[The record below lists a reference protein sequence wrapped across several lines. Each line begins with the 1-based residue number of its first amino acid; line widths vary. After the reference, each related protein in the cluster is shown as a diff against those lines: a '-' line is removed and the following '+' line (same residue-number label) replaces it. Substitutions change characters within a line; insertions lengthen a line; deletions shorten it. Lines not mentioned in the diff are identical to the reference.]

1 MQTPS
6 ISWKNKGP
14 QQSDHK
20 TKERHK
26 RTPEFPANLGSV
38 RIRAEGVPAPIQFG
52 NSRSPV
58 PTCNAPESHDGTA
71 NAVCFPT
78 SFHLRFAPLLTRPVA
93 SAVRLHKRSSADGM
107 PLLRVLISVWFLASA
122 KTLNSGYFELC
133 STRLS
138 SPSISGHVQKEKAR
152 RNSSSGHSCER
163 GIGTIVWYPDG
174 SSFCCPAAA
183 AWCGGCAAPTA
194 DGTACGECI
203 GGWTL
208 EDGQCTACMDYL
220 GWHDE
225 HGRNCFAAS
234 QGADGCSS
242 DRFHGASARTACCGC
257 GGGLRAATPFRYYTE
272 PLLIGQSAVTGHPLP
287 RTASHY
293 SVDADCKLL
302 EFNLTINGRTGQLQL
317 QHGCDSV
324 GCGRAM
330 DDFQVTC
337 IVTAHEGDLEASAQ
351 LHILASNFLVYES
364 LALVVPDGTKRFPAR
379 FHPGAHLG
387 GLALA
392 CIPTSE
398 EREAPWQL
406 EADGSLSV
414 DASRKSKTGLTN
426 LTLPWLSSAPGG
438 LCQVRNASNQTFSML
453 VVLPETW
460 AKIEYPH
467 DTLYVTPGASFGPPL
482 NPSSGREGHVAPT
495 RFSAHCEAKTVAIDV
510 VFDELTGVAS
520 AAGFTL
526 FHLNV
531 QTGALKLTPEERVA
545 KLLDGLQSK
554 SHRGRLELSCKIL
567 GLFEWQVG
575 VPVPPIVASLD
586 VLVQDSTCWQDTQI
600 PGAHVVQTLSGI
612 SEGDCRGACRSDLRC
627 GAYNWQSKKC
637 HFLAPCGPNP
647 VEDCQLFS
655 AYVKI
660 TNCSAEHT
668 CMNLTGSKPVWL
680 YSGLFCPIAF
690 ERAVGSSA
698 GWVFR
703 KSVATPQDVFYLA
716 PETSDAAKCDG
727 ALLLIRSNRTWDFE
741 NTSSKYI
748 ELFGEHVACLTADV
762 PHGVVQ
768 ATFDKGRQDLKIK
781 NEQTFIGKG
790 LQLTLKPQA
799 CQAPVLSP
807 EMSEALMVDDPS
819 TTTDMDYTLHAC
831 DCFPESWTGDP
842 VTPKSAG
849 QLPPGS
855 DNEYVPLA
863 IEIAKGSLVCDQE
876 SLLAPPYML
885 DGAHQEECHHAC
897 QLNTS
902 CRFFWMGS
910 AAAVSQCRLY
920 TACRT
925 LLTEAG
931 ASGTLA
937 ARSSDK
943 VCRRADPEKCWAS
956 FRRAFLF
963 AGTSKSGPSDCAHQ
977 ALLEQCDV
985 NLMMGGEGVEDCSR
999 CV

>member
-1 MQTPS
+1 
-6 ISWKNKGP
+6 
-14 QQSDHK
+14 
-20 TKERHK
+20 
-26 RTPEFPANLGSV
+26 
-38 RIRAEGVPAPIQFG
+38 
-52 NSRSPV
+52 
-58 PTCNAPESHDGTA
+58 
-71 NAVCFPT
+71 
-78 SFHLRFAPLLTRPVA
+78 
-93 SAVRLHKRSSADGM
+93 
-107 PLLRVLISVWFLASA
+107 
-122 KTLNSGYFELC
+122 
-133 STRLS
+133 
-138 SPSISGHVQKEKAR
+138 
-152 RNSSSGHSCER
+152 
-163 GIGTIVWYPDG
+163 
-174 SSFCCPAAA
+174 
-183 AWCGGCAAPTA
+183 
-194 DGTACGECI
+194 
-203 GGWTL
+203 
-208 EDGQCTACMDYL
+208 
-220 GWHDE
+220 
-225 HGRNCFAAS
+225 
-234 QGADGCSS
+234 
-242 DRFHGASARTACCGC
+242 
-257 GGGLRAATPFRYYTE
+257 
-272 PLLIGQSAVTGHPLP
+272 
-287 RTASHY
+287 
-293 SVDADCKLL
+293 
-302 EFNLTINGRTGQLQL
+302 
-317 QHGCDSV
+317 
-324 GCGRAM
+324 M

-351 LHILASNFLVYES
+351 LYILASNFLVYES

-438 LCQVRNASNQTFSML
+438 LCQVCDAR
-453 VVLPETW
+453 
-460 AKIEYPH
+460 
-467 DTLYVTPGASFGPPL
+467 
-482 NPSSGREGHVAPT
+482 RELRA
-495 RFSAHCEAKTVAIDV
+495 
-510 VFDELTGVAS
+510 
-520 AAGFTL
+520 
-526 FHLNV
+526 
-531 QTGALKLTPEERVA
+531 TPEPKQRA
-545 KLLDGLQSK
+545 
-554 SHRGRLELSCKIL
+554 RGPRSTNP
-567 GLFEWQVG
+567 LFG
-575 VPVPPIVASLD
+575 SL
-586 VLVQDSTCWQDTQI
+586 
-600 PGAHVVQTLSGI
+600 
-612 SEGDCRGACRSDLRC
+612 RS
-627 GAYNWQSKKC
+627 Q
-637 HFLAPCGPNP
+637 

-727 ALLLIRSNRTWDFE
+727 GLLLIRSNRTWDFE

-885 DGAHQEECHHAC
+885 DGARQEECHHAC

-999 CV
+999 CVYASLGSGRRRRWQQKRQLSGNFASGSQLEISCWSERYAAVTPWKAGTQSKSYRLSCSGGKWWGPHGEPGFSGFACAPCVQVVQPDYVGYQDKGEQELFFLPNLHLNIGFDALIPMVVSSKGDLVDGSLKEGPRKESAALPEEDSSLLQWRAPPESRGASPQGATGVWRVRHNLFSDRTFQLSTGLSNSKCLEGSALEFDTSVCQTSFVAKQQFQHPSVLSTLEQAVQTKFLRKSQVSPKQDPKQDGSDTLLRSSFTRDCGSFALANLSFHEAPEFTGCGLASAAAMPTASRLFHVVPSVRFLQPNTGRCFNVEDLSRLNEPYNFDFAPCVDGYSDFFWNGSQLVLLADPTLCFGMGRGTPAVPVSCHLGLNIRAYPVQA